1 MIHHLDRAVI
11 HLLARIV
18 HNRLLQ
24 VVLDHAHRVHIPL
37 SQLLLNRPLDLLFQN
52 VQLYACAV
60 ARLYLLFG
68 HQSLHY
74 KLDPRRLIYLVD
86 DGELLTSNVLQLLV
100 LYGELLHVD
109 RLVLIRN

>member
-1 MIHHLDRAVI
+1 MI